1 MGAFLPVTDDDLARA
16 RRDRGFRRK
25 LLADNLERLLNAL
38 NVMRNSGGGADPE
51 LARQIR
57 EGVDLAMQLSNRL
70 HALGD
75 GQGNAA

>member
-1 MGAFLPVTDDDLARA
+1 MGAFVPVTDDDLARA

-38 NVMRNSGGGADPE
+38 NALRNAGGGADPE
-51 LARQIR
+51 QARQIR

-70 HALGD
+70 HCLGE
-75 GQGNAA
+75 GAGTAA